1 MAKRKAKSLTVVAYE
16 RTIKR
21 TSMGRGRV
29 KTSSM
34 NKHKRRSYKA
44 YNRQGSP
51 S

>member
-1 MAKRKAKSLTVVAYE
+1 MAKRKAKTVSMVYE
-16 RTIKR
+16 PTKKR
-21 TSMGRGRV
+21 TSMGRG
-29 KTSSM
+29 KIKMSSM